1 MKKIINK
8 GLNEYGVKMMNER
21 YEGNR
26 KLYPKEGFTFRVGDR
41 IGKVSKTLLRT
52 KQLDTNPNS
61 ITMGYYYV
69 ESCTHGSVIIPLEW
83 LNYEIQVFE
92 MVK

>member
-8 GLNEYGVKMMNER
+8 GLNEFGVKMMNER

-26 KLYPKEGFTFRVGDR
+26 KLYPKEGFTFKLGDR

>member
-8 GLNEYGVKMMNER
+8 GLNQFGVQMMNER

-26 KLYPKEGFTFRVGDR
+26 QQSEHFNRTFKLGDR

-61 ITMGYYYV
+61 ITMGYYNV
-69 ESCTHGSVIIPLEW
+69 TSCTHGDVSIPLEW

>member
-8 GLNEYGVKMMNER
+8 GLNEFGVQMMNER

-26 KLYPKEGFTFRVGDR
+26 KLYPKDDFTFRVGDR

>member
-8 GLNEYGVKMMNER
+8 GLNEYGVQMMNER

-26 KLYPKEGFTFRVGDR
+26 KLYPKEGFKFRVGDR

>member
-8 GLNEYGVKMMNER
+8 GLNEYGVQMMNER

-26 KLYPKEGFTFRVGDR
+26 KLYPKGDFTFKVGDR
-41 IGKVSKTLLRT
+41 IGKTSKTLLRT

>member
-8 GLNEYGVKMMNER
+8 GLNEFGVQMMNER

>member
-8 GLNEYGVKMMNER
+8 GLNQFGVQMMNER

-26 KLYPKEGFTFRVGDR
+26 KLYPEDDFTFKLGDR

>member
-8 GLNEYGVKMMNER
+8 GLNEYGVQMMNER